1 MIDAHAE
8 VENLGLDEVIARLEQ
23 PREMLQLLGG
33 MLEQYE
39 SDIFNTGG
47 RGTWAENDAVT
58 AEAKNSGRVLVDTG
72 NLLRELTHSRVDG
85 DDAVV
90 VDQGDAYYGIF
101 HQQGDRGMP
110 TRDPA
115 PEPHE
120 SDVDQW
126 VERLVTFILDGTS

>member
-1 MIDAHAE
+1 MLDAHADTE
-8 VENLGLDEVIARLEQ
+8 TLGLDEIIARLEQ

-33 MLEQYE
+33 MLEEYE
-39 SDIFNTGG
+39 AEVFDTGG
-47 RGTWAENDAVT
+47 RGAWAENDAVT
-58 AEAKNSGRVLVDTG
+58 AEAKGSGRILVDTG
-72 NLLRELTHSRVDG
+72 NLLRELTRSRIDG

-115 PEPHE
+115 PEPRE
-120 SDVDQW
+120 TDVDRW
-126 VERLVTFILDGTS
+126 VERLITFILDGTS